1 MNMSEVQLVIRVFEQ
16 IKINGLA
23 FSDFFSQI
31 RQYLE
36 YQRGLYSVT
45 SDHFYAT
52 NTYLTLTEAAFLA
65 RQSSIE
71 GIWPPSIAVRVA
83 IRLVA
88 QAFKDQLDVKE
99 QPDDWKMN
107 ASMMEV
113 EEAGSERSQDMRVQC
128 SCIQANWSKSQTTCL
143 LDPTCMILVCNF
155 QVFSCQIA
163 THSLVDWYSIHFAL
177 ALEKTSCIISQSHQ
191 EV

>member
-16 IKINGLA
+16 MKINWLA

-45 SDHFYAT
+45 S
-52 NTYLTLTEAAFLA
+52 AFLA

-163 THSLVDWYSIHFAL
+163 THSLVDWYSVHFAL

>member
-16 IKINGLA
+16 MKINRLA

-45 SDHFYAT
+45 LDHFYAT

-113 EEAGSERSQDMRVQC
+113 EEAGS
-128 SCIQANWSKSQTTCL
+128 
-143 LDPTCMILVCNF
+143 
-155 QVFSCQIA
+155 
-163 THSLVDWYSIHFAL
+163 
-177 ALEKTSCIISQSHQ
+177 
-191 EV
+191 

>member
-16 IKINGLA
+16 MKINWLA

-52 NTYLTLTEAAFLA
+52 NTSGTLTEAAFLA
-65 RQSSIE
+65 RQSSIFQAS
-71 GIWPPSIAVRVA
+71 IWPPSIAVWVA
-83 IRLVA
+83 IRRVA

-99 QPDDWKMN
+99 QP
-107 ASMMEV
+107 
-113 EEAGSERSQDMRVQC
+113 G
-128 SCIQANWSKSQTTCL
+128 
-143 LDPTCMILVCNF
+143 
-155 QVFSCQIA
+155 
-163 THSLVDWYSIHFAL
+163 
-177 ALEKTSCIISQSHQ
+177 
-191 EV
+191 